1 MLHATVLSNILR
13 KNNKAVL
20 LHLFN
25 GKVWIKY
32 MKKEGYYS
40 SGEFANKA
48 HVTKKTI
55 RYYDEHNILKPS
67 FVSDSGARFYSDEDF
82 ARLQQILFLKYLGF
96 SLADIKEMT
105 VRNSDKHF
113 FSESLHMQLGLIEEK
128 IEQMELIKT
137 ALIDAAKAVEQ
148 EKNVDWS
155 KMMQLVNVNEMEH
168 KLKVQY
174 QNSSNISARINLH
187 EEFSENRQGWFP
199 WLFAQCQL
207 KSGESVLEL
216 GCGDASLWR
225 MNLEKIPRDVNVI
238 LSDISDGMIRDVRRS
253 MKNFGKN
260 FLFEVMDA
268 HHINALDESFD
279 LVIANHVLFYCEDLK
294 KVCSEIKRVLKPG
307 GRFIC
312 STYGSEHMKE
322 ISMLVN
328 DFDNRIV
335 LSADRLYEKF
345 GKQNGSS
352 ILCNYFDNVLWC
364 EYEDCLE
371 VTKPE
376 ALISYVLSCHG
387 NQNRFIVDRYS
398 DFVSF
403 VKKKTLD
410 GFKVTKEA
418 GVFKADKL

>member
-1 MLHATVLSNILR
+1 
-13 KNNKAVL
+13 
-20 LHLFN
+20 
-25 GKVWIKY
+25 
-32 MKKEGYYS
+32 MKLEGYYS
-40 SGEFANKA
+40 SGEFAKKA

-67 FVSDSGARFYSDEDF
+67 FVSDSGARFYTDEDF

-137 ALIDAAKAVEQ
+137 ALLDAAQAVDE

-187 EEFSENRQGWFP
+187 EEFSKNKQGWFP
-199 WLFAQCQL
+199 WLFEQCDI
-207 KSGESVLEL
+207 KAGESILEL

-225 MNLEKIPRDVNVI
+225 MNRHRILNDINVI

-253 MKNFGKN
+253 MKDAGNSFS
-260 FLFEVMDA
+260 FEVMDA
-268 HHINALDESFD
+268 HHINAPDESFN

-294 KVCSEIKRVLKPG
+294 KSLR
-307 GRFIC
+307 R
-312 STYGSEHMKE
+312 
-322 ISMLVN
+322 
-328 DFDNRIV
+328 
-335 LSADRLYEKF
+335 
-345 GKQNGSS
+345 
-352 ILCNYFDNVLWC
+352 
-364 EYEDCLE
+364 
-371 VTKPE
+371 
-376 ALISYVLSCHG
+376 
-387 NQNRFIVDRYS
+387 
-398 DFVSF
+398 
-403 VKKKTLD
+403 
-410 GFKVTKEA
+410 
-418 GVFKADKL
+418 

>member
-1 MLHATVLSNILR
+1 
-13 KNNKAVL
+13 
-20 LHLFN
+20 
-25 GKVWIKY
+25 
-32 MKKEGYYS
+32 MKLEGYYS
-40 SGEFANKA
+40 SGEFAKKA

-137 ALIDAAKAVEQ
+137 ALLDAAKAVDE

-187 EEFSENRQGWFP
+187 EEFSKNKQGWFP
-199 WLFAQCQL
+199 WLFEQCDIEA
-207 KSGESVLEL
+207 GESILEL

-225 MNLEKIPRDVNVI
+225 MNRHRIFNDINVI

-253 MKNFGKN
+253 MKDAGNSFS
-260 FLFEVMDA
+260 FEVMDA
-268 HHINALDESFD
+268 HHINAPDESFN

-294 KVCSEIKRVLKPG
+294 KVFEEIKRVLKPG
-307 GRFIC
+307 GRIIC
-312 STYGSEHMKE
+312 STYGSGHMKE
-322 ISMLVN
+322 ISMLVK
-328 DFDNRIV
+328 DFDSRIV

-345 GKQNGSS
+345 GKQNGGS
-352 ILCNYFDNVLWC
+352 ILCEYFDDVFWS
-364 EYEDCLE
+364 EYEDSLE

-398 DFVSF
+398 DFVAF
-403 VKKKTLD
+403 VKKKTQD
-410 GFKVTKEA
+410 GFTVTKEA
-418 GVFKADKL
+418 GVFKAVKRNKI